1 MATDILGSFLQGQQA
16 GQQQRTKRTLA
27 EFLQPALGGDQ
38 NALSKVYAADA
49 DAGLQVQGLAQK
61 QQDADH
67 DRNMQQ
73 LELVSRAWQ
82 SSPEMRQQL
91 YPSVVQLTEAVLPQF
106 AGKIPREYSPQYEA
120 NIDKFL
126 SGFAGGQEE
135 QFTLSPGSARY
146 GADGRLLVQQPFAPA
161 KPEFVLSPDGTQW
174 LPKPTGAPGQ
184 QASQPGSFG
193 ISETDNYVRSILG
206 KAQIDPNATPEQQAE
221 QILPHLIQQES
232 GGNPNAVSPK
242 GAQGLTQVMPATA
255 RDPGFG
261 VAPMQGNSPQENV
274 RFGRDYLTAM
284 LKRYPGRP
292 DLALAAYNAGP
303 GVADRFAQPQAS
315 NGGAIPIPGARPRE
329 SEETYSQ
336 PQVVTNPQTGKQELV
351 QFGNRGG
358 RRVVTD
364 YSPGPTDRDAKPPT
378 EGERKAATL
387 LSRLE
392 FSENQLR
399 EAVKSD
405 KGAASPSIA
414 SSLAGSLPFV
424 GEQARNL
431 ANSSAR
437 QRVEAAQL
445 DILDAALTLGTGAA
459 YTREQL
465 EGYRKSYF
473 PQIGDSDATIK
484 DKAARLQNVIDSARI
499 AAGRAAPGA
508 GSATG
513 GSAGASSNGWSIKV
527 KP

>member
-1 MATDILGSFLQGQQA
+1 MANDILGAFLTGQQA
-16 GQQQRTKRTLA
+16 GQQQRTRRTLA
-27 EFLQPALGGDQ
+27 DFLQPALGGDKD
-38 NALSKVYAADA
+38 ALSKVYAADP
-49 DAGLQVQGLAQK
+49 DAGMQVQGMAQR
-61 QQDADH
+61 QQAADH
-67 DRNMQQ
+67 DQKMEQ
-73 LELVSRAWQ
+73 LELVSRAWRA
-82 SSPEMRQQL
+82 SPEMRQQL
-91 YPSVVQLTEAVLPQF
+91 YPSVVELTESVMPQF

-126 SGFAGGQEE
+126 SGFAGQEE

-174 LPKPTGAPGQ
+174 LPKPTGAPAPQSG
-184 QASQPGSFG
+184 GFG
-193 ISETDNYVRSILG
+193 IAETDNYVRNIMG
-206 KAQIDPNATPEQQAE
+206 NVGQIDPNASPEQIAD
-221 QILPHLIQQES
+221 QILPHLIKQES
-232 GGNPNAVSPK
+232 GGDPSAVSPK
-242 GAQGLTQVMPATA
+242 GAQGLTQVMPATG

-261 VAPMQGNSPQENV
+261 VAPLRDGSPQENV
-274 RFGRDYLTAM
+274 RFGREYLTAM

-364 YSPGPTDRDAKPPT
+364 YTPGPTDRDAKPPT

-399 EAVKSD
+399 EAVKAD
-405 KGAASPSIA
+405 KSAASPSVAA
-414 SSLAGSLPFV
+414 SVASAIPFV
-424 GEQARNL
+424 GEQARNF
-431 ANSSAR
+431 ANSSER

-473 PQIGDSDATIK
+473 PQIGDSQATID

-508 GSATG
+508 APSNSPSPGS
-513 GSAGASSNGWSIKV
+513 SSNGWSIKV

>member
-1 MATDILGSFLQGQQA
+1 MANDILSSFLGGQQA
-16 GQQQRTKRTLA
+16 GQQQRTRRTLA
-27 EFLQPALGGDQ
+27 DFLQPALGGDQ
-38 NALSKVYAADA
+38 GALSKVYAADP

-73 LELVSRAWQ
+73 LELVARAWQ

-126 SGFAGGQEE
+126 SGFAGQDE
-135 QFTLSPGSARY
+135 QFTLAPGSARY
-146 GADGRLLVQQPFAPA
+146 DASGRVVASQPFAPA

-174 LPKPTGAPGQ
+174 LPKPTGMPQ
-184 QASQPGSFG
+184 QTGSFG
-193 ISETDNYVRSILG
+193 IAETDNYVRSILS
-206 KAQIDPNATPEQQAE
+206 KAQVDPNASPEQQAE
-221 QILPHLIQQES
+221 QLLPHLIQQES

-242 GAQGLTQVMPATA
+242 GAQGLTQVMPATG

-261 VAPMQGNSPQENV
+261 VAPLRDGSPQENV
-274 RFGRDYLTAM
+274 RFGREYLTAM

-292 DLALAAYNAGP
+292 ELALAAYNAGP

-358 RRVVTD
+358 RRVVSD
-364 YSPGPTDRDAKPPT
+364 YTPGPTDRDAKPPT
-378 EGERKAATL
+378 ADERKAATL

-399 EAVKSD
+399 E
-405 KGAASPSIA
+405 
-414 SSLAGSLPFV
+414 
-424 GEQARNL
+424 
-431 ANSSAR
+431 
-437 QRVEAAQL
+437 
-445 DILDAALTLGTGAA
+445 
-459 YTREQL
+459 
-465 EGYRKSYF
+465 
-473 PQIGDSDATIK
+473 PQPLS
-484 DKAARLQNVIDSARI
+484 
-499 AAGRAAPGA
+499 
-508 GSATG
+508 
-513 GSAGASSNGWSIKV
+513 
-527 KP
+527 